1 MSFSLQSSAYLLI
14 SSMFVSG
21 VDGGAAGPAKAV
33 RTEAPSAVHYSPGL
47 DYGSGSGT
55 GEPSGSGWTSTP
67 ESISESE
74 GLGDT
79 DLVECDEMAEWA
91 HELEGDCDDGDD
103 MACDDLDDAYAEY
116 GDLCGAPIDSDEGTV
131 LDECDEIVAWIVE
144 LEEQCEAGDEVA
156 CDGLEETYDTYDAD
170 CADMPLGECTEA
182 ALVVKQHECEC
193 ESKREAHAFVIKTLN
208 ENHRE
213 LKRLMDMLGE
223 SLHQL
228 NDAERELLGASDYY
242 VAKILGECTVAG
254 LEAAALGKSIQV
266 GKAACAEGVFGAQCL
281 AAGFTVKEVTKY
293 LATNKAVRAGVFE
306 LVKGSLEIA
315 VEVAGEDDPRFVK
328 VVPVLNRW
336 CKSFDWSKK
345 IFGAPDMIRL
355 IGNQR
360 IEVMKKR
367 NELRVEMRKIERM
380 IREANDQLREEG
392 C

>member
-21 VDGGAAGPAKAV
+21 VDGGTAGPAHAV

-47 DYGSGSGT
+47 DYGAGSGAGEHSGS
-55 GEPSGSGWTSTP
+55 EWSSTP
-67 ESISESE
+67 EAISESE
-74 GLGDT
+74 GFGEA

-91 HELEGDCDDGDD
+91 HDLEGDCDDGDD
-103 MACDDLDDAYAEY
+103 VACDDLDDAYAEY
-116 GDLCGAPIDSDEGTV
+116 GDLCGEPIDSDEGSI
-131 LDECDEIVAWIVE
+131 LDECEEIVAWIVE
-144 LEEQCEAGDEVA
+144 LEEQCEDGDEVA

-170 CADMPLGECTEA
+170 CADMPLGECSEA
-182 ALVVKQHECEC
+182 ELVAKQHDCEC

-208 ENHRE
+208 ENHKE
-213 LKRLMDMLGE
+213 LKALMDVLGE
-223 SLHQL
+223 SMNQL
-228 NDAERELLGASDYY
+228 NAAERDLLGASDYY
-242 VAKILGECTVAG
+242 AAKILGQCTVAG
-254 LEAAALGKSIQV
+254 LEAAALGKSIHV
-266 GKAACAEGVFGAQCL
+266 GKAACAEGVFGAQCI

-293 LATNKAVRAGVFE
+293 MATNKAVRAGVFE

-315 VEVAGEDDPRFVK
+315 AEVAGDDDPGVVK
-328 VVPVLNRW
+328 VIPLLNRW
-336 CKSFDWSKK
+336 CESFDWSTKV
-345 IFGAPDMIRL
+345 FGARDMIRL
-355 IGNQR
+355 IGNQK